1 MISPFF
7 LLLFLFLLYMSVLYK
22 SSSSLALCLLFLF
35 WAAASVFQLL
45 YSRKKVQV
53 DFPFSAHTGAK
64 ESQAVFTFTIKNQ
77 GVLPVSGI
85 RLRLLL
91 LDQNGNKAEE
101 KKIFLSLGPKSRRKY
116 SLTFSSPYCG
126 RFQIQLKSLRLYSFL
141 SLAWLP
147 VKTRLMGEAVFFPR
161 PFPVPLK
168 ISEKTRYFAPE
179 GEESLE
185 TPFLAASAAGSLQDD
200 IHSYQP
206 GDRLGLVHWKLSAR
220 TDELL
225 VRFPASGE
233 GFSVLLFLELK
244 TPGPA
249 DSVGQISA
257 FFQWAASL
265 SFSMLELKCAH
276 LMIWFDL
283 KEQCLRR
290 FPVRNEEELNFA
302 LYCLLHGAF
311 YPDSKELFSL
321 YSREYPTDTWA
332 SRLLLDTSL
341 TLWQE
346 DRKLVSSSQDK
357 WKEDMAL
364 TEIIL

>member
-77 GVLPVSGI
+77 GV
-85 RLRLLL
+85 
-91 LDQNGNKAEE
+91 
-101 KKIFLSLGPKSRRKY
+101 
-116 SLTFSSPYCG
+116 
-126 RFQIQLKSLRLYSFL
+126 
-141 SLAWLP
+141 
-147 VKTRLMGEAVFFPR
+147 
-161 PFPVPLK
+161 
-168 ISEKTRYFAPE
+168 
-179 GEESLE
+179 
-185 TPFLAASAAGSLQDD
+185 
-200 IHSYQP
+200 
-206 GDRLGLVHWKLSAR
+206 
-220 TDELL
+220 
-225 VRFPASGE
+225 
-233 GFSVLLFLELK
+233 
-244 TPGPA
+244 
-249 DSVGQISA
+249 
-257 FFQWAASL
+257 
-265 SFSMLELKCAH
+265 
-276 LMIWFDL
+276 
-283 KEQCLRR
+283 
-290 FPVRNEEELNFA
+290 EEELNFA

-364 TEIIL
+364 TEITL